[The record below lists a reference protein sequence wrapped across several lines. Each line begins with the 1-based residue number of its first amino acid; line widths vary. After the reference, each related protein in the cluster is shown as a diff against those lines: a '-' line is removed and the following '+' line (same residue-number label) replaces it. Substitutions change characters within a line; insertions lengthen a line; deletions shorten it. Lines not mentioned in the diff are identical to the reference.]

1 MPTRMSGSFWQSVG
15 VEDAG
20 KVGGR
25 SPAGCAVKCDFAAR
39 RVIRGRALGS
49 TLDRAGITGGAHQR
63 SLVPIRRDQNQCFR
77 RAVLLDAPASHGSAL
92 PAGVLP
98 MIGNPARQANLRKRL
113 IRRKGLRTLM
123 RAAIIC
129 LAIALSS
136 TRSSTAQTT
145 HVVKFHADTAAR
157 EYRFEPPVV
166 VAHPHDVLVFQVVNG
181 APHNITF
188 ESADLSPQ
196 AHDALNAAL
205 PRRSA
210 DLTSP
215 LLTASGTEYRVV
227 VPSIPAGRYRFF
239 CLPHRAYDER
249 GELRVE

>member
-1 MPTRMSGSFWQSVG
+1 MEGDSTPGGVVG
-15 VEDAG
+15 
-20 KVGGR
+20 R
-25 SPAGCAVKCDFAAR
+25 
-39 RVIRGRALGS
+39 RALGGS
-49 TLDRAGITGGAHQR
+49 FDCARITGGAHQW

-77 RAVLLDAPASHGSAL
+77 RAVLLDAPASHWSAL
-92 PAGVLP
+92 PAGVVP
-98 MIGNPARQANLRKRL
+98 MNGNPAPSANVRKRAA
-113 IRRKGLRTLM
+113 RRKGMIVRHS
-123 RAAIIC
+123 RAS
-129 LAIALSS
+129 AIALALVLTGAHSS
-136 TRSSTAQTT
+136 AAQST
-145 HVVKFHADTAAR
+145 HLVKFQADTAAG
-157 EYRFEPPVV
+157 EYRFEPEVV
-166 VAHPHDVLVFQVVNG
+166 IAHPHDVIVFQLVNG

-215 LLTASGTEYRVV
+215 LLTAPGAEYRVV
-227 VPSIPAGRYRFF
+227 VPSIPPGRYRFF